1 MKPTTLPILILVL
14 LAAVAAMA
22 QTIVPVPSPQPQQI
36 MPPPVPEPQPSVAA
50 AQVPLAPQVPAT
62 PPVPAAPPVSTTPPV
77 NATAPS
83 AAAAPSVPLLPAK
96 ESTPA
101 SKNEIRMNFQ
111 NASLTD
117 VLNYLSEAAGFVIIQ
132 NVPVTGT
139 VNIVSKQPV
148 SAEEAVDLLNA
159 VLIDK
164 GYIAVRNGRIL
175 KIVSSQN
182 AQKNDLPVE
191 VGSDPENIPRKDG
204 MVTQILPIRYME
216 AGKLVEN
223 LSPLLSSNA
232 TISANESSNA
242 IILTDT
248 QTNIHRIAQIIHSLD
263 TSISSISAIRVFP
276 LRYAD
281 AKDFANVITQ
291 LFSPDAGTSRTGQ
304 NNQNPAA
311 AFFGRFG
318 RGGGGGGGDA
328 PAAPDSAARKAA
340 SRVVAVP
347 DEQSNSVVVSAPD
360 EYMSTIADIVSRLDT
375 STTDITET
383 RIFRLDH
390 ADSTATAAIVNALYG
405 DPSTVSGTNRNAQG
419 QNGQRPNNNNNNN
432 NNRPQSTA
440 SERQLL
446 EARVVAVP
454 DPRTNSIIVSCSR
467 DTMDQIALT
476 IGRLD
481 ATDAKKQHV
490 YVQVLEH
497 ADPDN
502 VATILRGMFG
512 NQTTSSTSSQPTSS
526 ALNQRT
532 TTGASSDV
540 TGTLNTNSTPNSR

>member
-50 AQVPLAPQVPAT
+50 AQVPLAPQVNTAPQ
-62 PPVPAAPPVSTTPPV
+62 VPTAPSASTTPPV
-77 NATAPS
+77 NAAPS
-83 AAAAPSVPLLPAK
+83 AAAAPAVPLLPAK
-96 ESTPA
+96 ESTSA

-139 VNIVSKQPV
+139 VNVVSKQPV

-164 GYIAVRNGRIL
+164 GYIAIRNGRIL

-291 LFSPDAGTSRTGQ
+291 LFSPDAGTSRNGQ

-318 RGGGGGGGDA
+318 RGGGWRWWRRRRTR
-328 PAAPDSAARKAA
+328 AA
-340 SRVVAVP
+340 
-347 DEQSNSVVVSAPD
+347 
-360 EYMSTIADIVSRLDT
+360 
-375 STTDITET
+375 
-383 RIFRLDH
+383 
-390 ADSTATAAIVNALYG
+390 
-405 DPSTVSGTNRNAQG
+405 
-419 QNGQRPNNNNNNN
+419 GQR
-432 NNRPQSTA
+432 RPQG
-440 SERQLL
+440 RI
-446 EARVVAVP
+446 
-454 DPRTNSIIVSCSR
+454 PR
-467 DTMDQIALT
+467 
-476 IGRLD
+476 GR
-481 ATDAKKQHV
+481 
-490 YVQVLEH
+490 
-497 ADPDN
+497 
-502 VATILRGMFG
+502 RGG
-512 NQTTSSTSSQPTSS
+512 
-526 ALNQRT
+526 
-532 TTGASSDV
+532 
-540 TGTLNTNSTPNSR
+540 

>member
-1 MKPTTLPILILVL
+1 MKPTTLPILILAL
-14 LAAVAAMA
+14 FAAVAAMA
-22 QTIVPVPSPQPQQI
+22 QTIVPVPSPQQI
-36 MPPPVPEPQPSVAA
+36 MPPPVPEPQPSAAA
-50 AQVPLAPQVPAT
+50 AQVPLAPPVNTAPQVPAAPSAGT
-62 PPVPAAPPVSTTPPV
+62 ILPVNAAPAVPPVPAKGS
-77 NATAPS
+77 S
-83 AAAAPSVPLLPAK
+83 
-96 ESTPA
+96 PA

-164 GYIAVRNGRIL
+164 GYIAIRNGRIL

-263 TSISSISAIRVFP
+263 TSISSISTIRVFP

-318 RGGGGGGGDA
+318 RGGGGGGGGGE
-328 PAAPDSAARKAA
+328 PPAPDSAARKAA

-360 EYMSTIADIVSRLDT
+360 EYMSTISDIVSRLDT

-390 ADSTATAAIVNALYG
+390 ADSTATATILNALYG

-432 NNRPQSTA
+432 RPQSTA

-446 EARVVAVP
+446 EARVVAVA

-467 DTMDQIALT
+467 ETMDQIALT

-490 YVQVLEH
+490 YVQALEH

>member
-1 MKPTTLPILILVL
+1 MKPTTISLLILTL
-14 LAAVAAMA
+14 LMAVAASA
-22 QTIVPVPSPQPQQI
+22 QTIQPLPSRQE
-36 MPPPVPEPQPSVAA
+36 MPPPLPEPQPSVAA
-50 AQVPLAPQVPAT
+50 PQPSPAT
-62 PPVPAAPPVSTTPPV
+62 APVPAVPPV
-77 NATAPS
+77 NTVPPVAAKDSAP
-83 AAAAPSVPLLPAK
+83 AAA
-96 ESTPA
+96 
-101 SKNEIRMNFQ
+101 NEIRMNFQ
-111 NASLTD
+111 NASLAD

-139 VNIVSKQPV
+139 VNVVSKQPV

-159 VLIDK
+159 VLVDK
-164 GYIAVRNGRIL
+164 GYIAIRNGRIL

-191 VGSDPENIPRKDG
+191 IGSDPANIPRKDG

-223 LSPLLSSNA
+223 LSPLLSANA

-263 TSISSISAIRVFP
+263 TSISSISTIRVFP

-281 AKDFANVITQ
+281 AKDFANVLTQ
-291 LFSPDAGTSRTGQ
+291 LFSPDAGTSRNGQ
-304 NNQNPAA
+304 NNNQNPAA

-328 PAAPDSAARKAA
+328 PAAPESEARKAA
-340 SRVVAVP
+340 SRVVAVA

-360 EYMSTIADIVSRLDT
+360 EYMETINEIVTRLDT
-375 STTDITET
+375 STTDVTET

-390 ADSTATAAIVNALYG
+390 ADSTATATILNALYG
-405 DPSTVSGTNRNAQG
+405 DPTTVSGAKSNAQG

-432 NNRPQSTA
+432 NNNGRQQSGTP

-446 EARVVAVP
+446 EARVVAVA
-454 DPRTNSIIVSCSR
+454 DPRTNSIVVSCSR
-467 DTMDQIALT
+467 DTMEQIALT

-490 YVQVLEH
+490 YVHVLEH

-512 NQTTSSTSSQPTSS
+512 NQTSGNSTSNQPTSS

-540 TGTLNTNSTPNSR
+540 TGTLNTNGTPNSGR